1 MGLCAVWQCEWA
13 LKLGLFLCFCFAVSP
28 FLFWVFSM
36 GCDERIYQL
45 CYLCYEMINDALFY
59 YFRSLCYSRIKK
71 S

>member
-1 MGLCAVWQCEWA
+1 MRMVIEVGAFP
-13 LKLGLFLCFCFAVSP
+13 LFLLCRFSF
-28 FLFWVFSM
+28 FIWVFSM

-59 YFRSLCYSRIKK
+59 YFRSLCLFRNKK